1 MTAPPES
8 PRFSVIVPTFNRADT
23 VVRSLEFLTRQ
34 TFADF
39 ETIVVD
45 DGSTDHTA
53 AAVKAVDLEQLSYR
67 WQPNGGPSMARNTG
81 AEMATG
87 EYLAFLDTGDLPH
100 PDWLAAVD
108 AMTRAYHCDVV
119 SCGADFT
126 RDGVVMRTVLPRRLG
141 LGAGRVIAYFRAG
154 CFAVRRDRF
163 WAVGGFDTALRFS
176 EVSELGM
183 RIGQSVSGQTN
194 AVTHVAR
201 SLISVELPAGEG
213 FGGLSTSF
221 AYSDERRL
229 QTAEY
234 ILDKHRVVME
244 RAPALRQTY
253 LRVAGVAAARLGRFS
268 RARGFFTRAW
278 RAQPR
283 DLREL
288 LRAAATTIPGLRS
301 RLWPP
306 VG

>member
-1 MTAPPES
+1 M
-8 PRFSVIVPTFNRADT
+8 IVPTFNRADT
-23 VVRSLEFLTRQ
+23 LVRSLEALTRQ
-34 TFADF
+34 TFGEF

-45 DGSTDHTA
+45 DGSTDDTA
-53 AAVKAVDLEQLSYR
+53 TAVKAVDLERLSYR
-67 WQPNGGPSMARNTG
+67 WQPNGGPSVARNTG

-87 EYLAFLDTGDLPH
+87 EYLVFLDTGDIAH
-100 PDWLAAVD
+100 PDWLTALD
-108 AMTRAYHCDVV
+108 AMTRAYGCEVV

-126 RDGVVMRTVLPRRLG
+126 RDGVVMRSVVPRQLG

-163 WAVGGFDTALRFS
+163 WAVGGFDTAMRFS

-183 RIGQSVSGQTN
+183 RVGQSLSGQAN

-201 SLISVELPAGEG
+201 SLVSVELPAGDG
-213 FGGLSTSF
+213 FGGLSTSL

-234 ILDKHRVVME
+234 ILQKHHAVME

-253 LRVAGVAAARLGRFS
+253 LRVAGVAAARLGQYS
-268 RARGFFTRAW
+268 RARGYFTRAW

-283 DLREL
+283 DGREL
-288 LRAAATTIPGLRS
+288 LRAGATAIPGLRS

-306 VG
+306 IG